1 MKPATKIGAAAA
13 AACGVALLLGS
24 GAAAQ
29 ARMRG
34 PGQGR
39 LYDPKTVE
47 TVRGEVL
54 AVERVSQ
61 GRGRGYGV
69 HLSLKTDKET
79 IPVHLGPMW
88 FLEKQKLQVKAH
100 DQVEVTGS
108 RVELGGKPVLIA
120 AEIKRG
126 DATLELRDQA
136 GIPRWSGRRG
146 RGS

>member
-1 MKPATKIGAAAA
+1 MATATRRIGPAA
-13 AACGVALLLGS
+13 AACATVLLVL
-24 GAAAQ
+24 GAAGTE

-34 PGQGR
+34 PGRGR

-47 TVRGEVL
+47 TVHGEVL
-54 AVERVSQ
+54 AVERVHQ
-61 GRGRGYGV
+61 GRGMNYGV

-79 IPVHLGPMW
+79 IAVHLGPSW
-88 FLEKQKLQVKAH
+88 FLERHKFEIKAH

-108 RVELGGKPVLIA
+108 RIELGGKPVLIA
-120 AEIKRG
+120 AEVKRG
-126 DATLELRDQA
+126 AATLELRDQA

>member
-1 MKPATKIGAAAA
+1 MTAAVTRFGTAA
-13 AACGVALLLGS
+13 AAC
-24 GAAAQ
+24 AAALHVFGVGAE

-34 PGQGR
+34 PGRGR

-54 AVERVSQ
+54 AVERVSR
-61 GRGRGYGV
+61 GRGREYGV

-79 IPVHLGPMW
+79 IAVHVGPSW
-88 FLEKQKLQVKAH
+88 FLERQKFELKAH

-120 AEIKRG
+120 AEVKRG
-126 DATLELRDQA
+126 DATLELRDQT